1 MGRDKTTEAIG
12 DRADIFYPMR
22 LSIRSIGFIVGLP
35 LMACGDSSGTAGGGE
50 DAAGGHGA
58 GVSDGGGST
67 GGGSANGGGDV
78 GGGGTGAGPATA
90 ACAASTL
97 EAPSTDCAAE
107 NVRCVDGSGAE
118 AEYPTIQEAADASQ
132 PGDTIVVKPGGY
144 AGFEIDTSGTD
155 QAPIVYYADGEVTI
169 DSPAPTGDGIRL
181 ENVSHVRVIGFSVHD
196 TEQRCIAARGATPDE
211 PMVDDWIVGNTC
223 ERAGVEGIYVS
234 ELSSSHVELNVIT
247 DSGASGDT
255 RSHGIYL
262 ANAGSDGTTICGNV
276 ISGASPEESNG
287 IHFNGDLSVGGDG
300 IISGLTVEGN
310 IIFGNAQN
318 GLNMDGVQDS
328 VIRNNLIYGNARN
341 ALRAYAIDAAE
352 GPKNLTIVNNTFLT
366 TETGGWPVKLTE
378 DLGGHVVFNCI
389 LLSDNP
395 DTGSIALAPSPDFAS
410 AHNVV
415 VDRFTNDDE
424 DSIVS
429 LAEWQG
435 LGYDD
440 GSVVGSPAALFYDPS
455 QSDYHLLGTASAVGL
470 GLDAFEGQSAP
481 ATDLEGNARPPGAVD
496 AGAYEAP

>member
-1 MGRDKTTEAIG
+1 
-12 DRADIFYPMR
+12 MR
-22 LSIRSIGFIVGLP
+22 VSLRIVSVLLALP
-35 LMACGDSSGTAGGGE
+35 LVACSDDSNGTAGGGE

-58 GVSDGGGST
+58 GVSAGGQSEGGGNAGGGST
-67 GGGSANGGGDV
+67 GGN
-78 GGGGTGAGPATA
+78 GTGAGPAAA

-97 EAPSTDCAAE
+97 DTPPTDCAAE
-107 NVRCVDGSGAE
+107 TVRCVDASGGDG
-118 AEYPTIQEAADASQ
+118 EYATIQEAADASQ

-144 AGFEIDTSGTD
+144 AGFQIDTSGTA

-169 DSPAPTGDGIRL
+169 DAPAPTGDGIRL

-196 TEQRCIAARGATPDE
+196 TEQRCIAARGATPEE
-211 PMVDDWIVGNTC
+211 PMVDDWIVANTC
-223 ERAGVEGIYVS
+223 ARAGVEGIYVS
-234 ELSSSHVELNVIT
+234 ELSGSHVELNVIS

-276 ISGASPEESNG
+276 ISGASPDESNG

-310 IIFGNAQN
+310 VIFGNAQN

-328 VIRNNLIYGNARN
+328 VIRNNLVYGNVRN
-341 ALRAYAIDAAE
+341 ALRAYAIDGAE

-366 TETGGWPVKLTE
+366 GATGGWPVKLTE
-378 DLGGHVVFNCI
+378 DLGGHLVFNCI

-395 DTGSIALAPSPDFAS
+395 DTGSIALEPSPDFAS

-424 DSIVS
+424 SSTLS
-429 LAEWQG
+429 LAEWQA

-440 GSVVGSPAALFYDPS
+440 GSVIGTAAALFYDAS
-455 QSDYHLLGTASAVGL
+455 QDDYHLLGTASAVGL
-470 GLDAFEGQSAP
+470 GLDAFQGQSAP
-481 ATDLEGNARPPGAVD
+481 GTDLEGNPRPAGAID
-496 AGAYEAP
+496 AGAFEAP